1 MVGVIFSK
9 DRPMQLDALLCS
21 FALHCQDARNVKINV
36 LYKTSDAFQ
45 ESLYQELAQDYPQ
58 VQFVAEKDFKEDLI
72 RLLQDSRY
80 ILFLVDDTLFVRSF
94 HLAEIVSHLRETEES
109 LGFSLRLG
117 KNTVYC
123 HHADTDVPLPGFRPA
138 SQRVQKYIWSNACW
152 DFGFP
157 LEVSS
162 SVYRA
167 DDVFPLF
174 EQLAFSGPNNLEMQL
189 DSQKSKFG
197 NREFLSCY
205 ERSVAFSAPLNKV
218 QTVGECRAGQKEEY
232 SPAFLGRLFREG
244 RRIDVFT
251 YAGFVPNAPHVEVE
265 LKFCEKNVRSES
277 ISAIKNLI
285 RSREHCEIEQP
296 LTPVRP
302 LHYSV
307 QVFYSSQAHFNEAE
321 SVRMNCPEGK
331 WQRLE
336 FNHCQGQLRLD
347 PANRHA
353 FIVIAGI
360 CLRTERD
367 SKILWFAR
375 GHEAFGQLR
384 ISPDIQRISHGRLLC
399 LICLSMDPQIYF
411 PKFSSQRP
419 DEYYKVTI
427 WMRIEKSIEN
437 FSRLVLG
444 C

>member
-1 MVGVIFSK
+1 
-9 DRPMQLDALLCS
+9 MQLDALLCS
-21 FALHCQDARNVKINV
+21 FALHCQEAQDVKMNV
-36 LYKTSDAFQ
+36 LYKTSDAFH
-45 ESLYQELAQDYPQ
+45 ESLYQELAHDYPQ
-58 VQFVAEKDFKEDLI
+58 VRFVGEKGFKEDLI
-72 RLLQDSRY
+72 HLLQNPRY

-123 HHADTDVPLPGFRPA
+123 HHAETDVPLPEFRPA
-138 SQRVQKYIWSNACW
+138 SQQVQKYIWSNACW

-167 DDVFPLF
+167 DDVLPLF
-174 EQLAFSGPNNLEMQL
+174 QELAFSGPNNLEMQL
-189 DSQKSKFG
+189 DSQKSRFG
-197 NREFLSCY
+197 NRKFLSCY
-205 ERSVAFSAPLNKV
+205 EQSVAFSAPLNKV
-218 QTVGECRAGQKEEY
+218 QTVGHCRAGQKEEH
-232 SPAFLGRLFREG
+232 SPAFLSELFREG
-244 RRIDVFT
+244 RRIDVFA

-265 LKFCEKNVRSES
+265 LKFCEKKVRSAS
-277 ISAIKNLI
+277 FSAIKNLI
-285 RSREHCEIEQP
+285 RSREQCAIEQP
-296 LTPVRP
+296 QTPVRP
-302 LHYSV
+302 PHYSV
-307 QVFYSSQAHFNEAE
+307 QLFYSSQAHFNEAE
-321 SVRMNCPEGK
+321 SVRIDCPEGK

-353 FIVIAGI
+353 FVIIAGI
-360 CLRTERD
+360 SVRTERD

-375 GHEAFGQLR
+375 GREAFGQLK
-384 ISPDIQRISHGRLLC
+384 ISPDIQRTNHDRLLC

-419 DEYYKVTI
+419 DEFYKITI

-437 FSRLVLG
+437 FFRLVLTS
-444 C
+444 